1 MLLSVLNRKWGLS
14 WFLRLRSSMS
24 LRSVIIRSLSFS
36 IFVQRKPIFNATLK
50 PMVRISIT

>member
-1 MLLSVLNRKWGLS
+1 
-14 WFLRLRSSMS
+14 MS

-36 IFVQRKPIFNATLK
+36 ILVQRKPIFNATLK